1 MNQNP
6 SPPPSSPLLL
16 GDEWEDAPRK
26 RARVVVIGAALIGV
40 VLIATGAAL
49 LRSRE
54 RMWEPETDRVW
65 NPIGLEQAALLSDTD
80 FRAAPVIRSPS
91 PDEPAVSAYRDLEF
105 DRAASLLRRVLAP
118 PLATE
123 LADTARAGA
132 LTYLAAAEH
141 YRGQPD
147 SATAVFRRLVELAP
161 DAQPDTLVFPPEV
174 TELYHAVRRSM
185 TVVAVR
191 PRPDTVP
198 ARTPPVARDT
208 LPAASHPAPPPPPP
222 PQPPPPPAATAPVRA
237 PPPGLTGPR

>member
-1 MNQNP
+1 M
-6 SPPPSSPLLL
+6 
-16 GDEWEDAPRK
+16 GH
-26 RARVVVIGAALIGV
+26 RVRRRHGAADGHHTQQDHPMRLRFV
-40 VLIATGAAL
+40 VLAL
-49 LRSRE
+49 L
-54 RMWEPETDRVW
+54 V
-65 NPIGLEQAALLSDTD
+65 
-80 FRAAPVIRSPS
+80 AAPLRAQTGSASDVMAT
-91 PDEPAVSAYRDLEF
+91 AVRAYRDLEF

-147 SATAVFRRLVELAP
+147 SATAVFRRLVELAR

-208 LPAASHPAPPPPPP
+208 LPAATHPAPPPPPP
-222 PQPPPPPAATAPVRA
+222 PPPPPAVATAPVRA
-237 PPPGLTGPR
+237 PPGPKWNQAHRARA

>member
-1 MNQNP
+1 M
-6 SPPPSSPLLL
+6 
-16 GDEWEDAPRK
+16 GH
-26 RARVVVIGAALIGV
+26 RVRRRHGAADGHHTQQDHPMRLRFV
-40 VLIATGAAL
+40 VLAL
-49 LRSRE
+49 L
-54 RMWEPETDRVW
+54 V
-65 NPIGLEQAALLSDTD
+65 
-80 FRAAPVIRSPS
+80 AAPLRAQTGSASDVMAT
-91 PDEPAVSAYRDLEF
+91 AVRAYRDLEF

-132 LTYLAAAEH
+132 LTSLAAAEH

-191 PRPDTVP
+191 PRPDTVST
-198 ARTPPVARDT
+198 RTPPVARDT
-208 LPAASHPAPPPPPP
+208 LPAATHPAPPPPPP
-222 PQPPPPPAATAPVRA
+222 PVATAPVRA
-237 PPPGLTGPR
+237 PRPAQTDAGAPATNVTVTAAGPITNVRIGSIGAAGACAARTG